1 MGYLVEISDRK
12 AEEMAEHAEK
22 VLRHGGKLMQCIEE
36 LCESAR
42 YGERGG
48 YGHMGERSYGRYGM
62 RDEEMPRHDGY
73 DHMGERY
80 DRMGERHP
88 REWEDDPYM
97 MGERRGRSMSTGR
110 YIRR

>member
-1 MGYLVEISDRK
+1 MGYIIEISDRK

-22 VLRHGGKLMQCIEE
+22 VLRHGGKLMQSIEE
-36 LCESAR
+36 LCEGAR

-62 RDEEMPRHDGY
+62 RDDEMRD
-73 DHMGERY
+73 DH
-80 DRMGERHP
+80 MGERHP

>member
-1 MGYLVEISDRK
+1 MGYVIEISDRK

-22 VLRHGGKLMQCIEE
+22 VLKHGGKLMQCIEE
-36 LCESAR
+36 LCGDSR
-42 YGERGG
+42 FGERGG
-48 YGHMGERSYGRYGM
+48 YGNRYGERSYGRYGM
-62 RDEEMPRHDGY
+62 REDDMRD
-73 DHMGERY
+73 DDRMGERY